1 MSYSEHITD
10 KTNCCCIFGRSRAAG
25 SGRPAGQSRHPTS
38 RPRGRLPGRAPPGP
52 GCPGTPRDSPRY
64 PGIARD
70 SPGYSGIARD
80 NPRPERGR
88 GTVRERPLASAAAR
102 PGRGP
107 RRDVPSGVTRCSS
120 FASGSITLPRY
131 RECSEC
137 RKLQYPHIAVV
148 FISPGSPV
156 PGIPLD
162 PSPLQFQECCLCCY
176 QTVDL

>member
-1 MSYSEHITD
+1 MEFQRLLRTQSTPGKKISSMSYSEHITD

-120 FASGSITLPRY
+120 FASEWFHHSSQVQGM
-131 RECSEC
+131 
-137 RKLQYPHIAVV
+137 
-148 FISPGSPV
+148 F
-156 PGIPLD
+156 
-162 PSPLQFQECCLCCY
+162 
-176 QTVDL
+176 